1 MSGDAGPA
9 PAASSANGPPL
20 PWTGGPWATIDRAA
34 ANLLPAYFAL
44 VMATGIVSLAASIQG
59 FAAVARGIFWL
70 NLVFFATLWGLTLL
84 RIARHRGRLIAD
96 VNDHNRSVGF
106 FTSIPAACVLG
117 TQALLI
123 ADTPALAWSLW
134 ALGAALWVVV
144 TYTVFTALTVKPVKP
159 ALADGLNG
167 GWLVS
172 IVATQAVSVLASQLS
187 AHGAST
193 GAGADGTN
201 ALLFIALVMW
211 LGGAML
217 YVWIISLIFYR
228 YTFFPFKPS
237 DLSPPYWINMGA
249 MAISTLAGA
258 TLLLSGK
265 HSPLIE
271 GLAPFIKGA
280 TLLFWAT
287 ATWWI
292 PMLLILG
299 VWRHIV
305 KRFPLRYD
313 PLYWGAV
320 FPLGMY
326 SVATARMVGAMDLP
340 YLHSL
345 PSVFCY
351 VALAAWTAALLG
363 LVHRIVKGAPPPAVP
378 PTPSPV
384 ALEPRA

>member
-1 MSGDAGPA
+1 MTAGDSVSRRGFL
-9 PAASSANGPPL
+9 AA
-20 PWTGGPWATIDRAA
+20 IDRAA
-34 ANLLPAYFAL
+34 ADLLPAYFAL

-59 FAAVARGIFWL
+59 FGGLAVAMFWL
-70 NLVFFATLWGLTLL
+70 NGVFFAALWVLTVRRVVRYWPRL
-84 RIARHRGRLIAD
+84 RAD
-96 VNDHNRSVGF
+96 VSSHSRGVGF
-106 FTSIPAACVLG
+106 FTAVPAVCVLG

-123 ADTPALAWSLW
+123 GRFDSVAWSL
-134 ALGAALWVVV
+134 LIFGAVLWVLV
-144 TYTVFTALTVKPVKP
+144 TYAVFTALTVKAEKP
-159 ALADGLNG
+159 PLAEGLNG
-167 GWLVS
+167 GWLVA
-172 IVATQAVSVLASQLS
+172 IVATQSVSVLASQLA
-187 AHGAST
+187 AHA
-193 GAGADGTN
+193 GAGHQ
-201 ALLFIALVMW
+201 ALLFIALVAW

-237 DLSPPYWINMGA
+237 DLAPPYWINMGA

-258 TLLLSGK
+258 TLITGNAG
-265 HSPLIE
+265 SPLLHE
-271 GLAPFIKGA
+271 LLPFLKGA

-326 SVATARMVGAMDLP
+326 SVATARMIEALELP
-340 YLHSL
+340 FLSVL
-345 PSVFCY
+345 PPVFFY
-351 VALAAWTAALLG
+351 AAITAWTLTLFGMGYRLVTSAA
-363 LVHRIVKGAPPPAVP
+363 AN
-378 PTPSPV
+378 
-384 ALEPRA
+384 RAHA